1 MAIPKSAIKFY
12 NNLGNQITGGVGALG
27 IVVTPKVIFP
37 FQETVTNETITSP
50 YTGRLDLA
58 APAFSFDCV
67 AEDPLNPEIDLLNLK
82 LPGQGLIGGISGQT
96 WNGGGTPIVNG
107 NNIQVPSSAGT
118 LFVYCYSNSPTL
130 GMYKTDTN
138 VSLDTEVSIDTGHLI
153 YIQDEQS
160 DIPVVAA
167 NDASDLGA
175 VRKYTFMINA
185 SIPQNTSGNIIS
197 RGVIGIT
204 TGQDNVIVIELSQG
218 N

>member
-12 NNLGNQITGGVGALG
+12 NNLGNQITGGVGALD

-37 FQETVTNETITSP
+37 FQETITNETITSP

-67 AEDPLNPEIDLLNLK
+67 AEDPLNPETDLLNLK
-82 LPGQGLIGGISGQT
+82 LPGQGLIGGISEQT
-96 WNGGGTPIVNG
+96 WDGGGTPVVNG
-107 NNIQVPSSAGT
+107 NNTQVSSNAGT
-118 LFVYCYSNSPTL
+118 LSVYCYSNAPTL

-138 VSLDTEVSIDTGHLI
+138 VSLDTEVSIDTGNPI

-160 DIPVVAA
+160 DIPVVAG
-167 NDASDLGA
+167 NNTPDLGA
-175 VRKYTFMINA
+175 VRKYTFIITIT
-185 SIPQNTSGNIIS
+185 IPANTSGSVIS
-197 RGVIGIT
+197 RGLVGIT
-204 TGQDNVIVIELSQG
+204 TGQDTILTINLSQS

>member
-12 NNLGNQITGGVGALG
+12 NNLDNQITGGVGTSG

-67 AEDPLNPEIDLLNLK
+67 AENPLDPETDLLTLK
-82 LPGQGLIGGISGQT
+82 LPGQGILAGINSET
-96 WNGGGTPIVNG
+96 WDGGGTPIVNG

-138 VSLDTEVSIDTGHLI
+138 VSLDTEVSIDTGNPI

-160 DIPVVAA
+160 DIPVVAG
-167 NDASDLGA
+167 NNTPDLGA
-175 VRKYTFMINA
+175 VRKYIFMISA

-197 RGVIGIT
+197 RGIIGIT
-204 TGQDNVIVIELSQG
+204 TGQDNVIVIELSQS